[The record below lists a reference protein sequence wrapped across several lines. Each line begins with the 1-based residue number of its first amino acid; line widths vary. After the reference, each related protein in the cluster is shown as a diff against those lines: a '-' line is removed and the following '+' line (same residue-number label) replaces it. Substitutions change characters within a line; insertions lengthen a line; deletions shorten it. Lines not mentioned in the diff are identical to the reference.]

1 MYSFAQKEVNM
12 SVKTVLLIL
21 YAVSLVCCQIMR
33 KLEPDNKWYPIYVSA
48 ICAVLTVFL
57 LNLPA

>member
-1 MYSFAQKEVNM
+1 M

-57 LNLPA
+57 LNLPV